1 MIRLAYDACVRI
13 ALTRAV
19 SPNIAQ
25 CELSYIARQPIDADR
40 AAAQHRDYERCLA
53 AHGCAV
59 IPIAPAP
66 ELPDGVFVEDC
77 AVVLDELAILTR
89 PGAESRQAE
98 TGSVAAALGFYR
110 LVRAIE
116 SPATID
122 GGDVLRVGR
131 KIYVGQSKRTSED
144 AILQLRWHVHE
155 YGFRVIPVEF
165 KGCLH
170 LKSAATQID
179 DATLLLNP
187 EWVAP
192 EQFDEC
198 DIVAVDPSEPHAANA
213 LRVGDALLYSASH
226 PATRRILEARG
237 YHVDPIDLSEL
248 EKAEAGVTCCSLV
261 FES

>member
-1 MIRLAYDACVRI
+1 MRI

-25 CELSYIARQPIDADR
+25 CELSYIGRQPIDADR
-40 AAAQHRDYERCLA
+40 AAAQHREYERCLA
-53 AHGCAV
+53 SHGCAV
-59 IPIAPAP
+59 IPIPPAP

-77 AVVLDELAILTR
+77 AVVLEELAIITR

-98 TGSVAAALGFYR
+98 TGSVAAALEFYR
-110 LVRAIE
+110 RVRAIE
-116 SPATID
+116 PPAIID

-131 KIYVGQSKRTSED
+131 KIYVGRSKRTSD
-144 AILQLRWHVHE
+144 DGIMQLRWHVHE
-155 YGFRVIPVEF
+155 LGFRVVPVEF

-170 LKSAATQID
+170 LKSAVTQID
-179 DATLLLNP
+179 DNTLLLNP
-187 EWVAP
+187 DWVAP
-192 EQFDEC
+192 EQFDDY
-198 DIVAVDPSEPHAANA
+198 DILDVDPTEPHAANA

-226 PATRRILEARG
+226 PATRRILESRG
-237 YHVDPIDLSEL
+237 YKVDAIDLSEL